1 MAYMN
6 EFEIFLYKEG
16 SVAMGYVI
24 YICISKK
31 NERNIILFF
40 YILKN

>member
-24 YICISKK
+24 YV
-31 NERNIILFF
+31 
-40 YILKN
+40 YLKRMKEI